1 MYINIFIY
9 ASTQIIK
16 NQQVNQK
23 DSQSVTLTLS
33 SITFCFTFVI
43 NQLFELIFQKQTGQ
57 KVNGMDQLKALIN
70 EKKKQTREVF
80 GQKKYVKRAEVE
92 ADRLKRLRE
101 EEEED
106 NRLRG
111 KKISKVE
118 ADNSQ
123 SSANQSN
130 GQKHTQSDK
139 NGQAQNENL
148 PKEEVIRR
156 LRALNQPATL
166 FGEDDLRRLKRLYR
180 AEEELE
186 MEDEMTG
193 GQQENSI
200 LEMKK
205 GLYKSQQAPNKKGQL
220 EGEKQA
226 KKETEQSGNNVQN
239 TQLQKA
245 GGGQSDQEGDL
256 WAAYQRAAETLKQQ
270 KEEEGMAGEDLI
282 ALQLQRW
289 MKEWEED
296 LEARPDHVKNT
307 AAGRAATTTQR
318 QTQIYMEPLYRKL
331 GRRQVDSEVRSG
343 LWMIVRSM
351 RERNYLFA
359 FDIYLKL
366 AIGTAPW
373 PIGVTSVGIHER
385 SAREKISYSWNGQAH
400 IMNDEATRKYLQ
412 AIRRLMIFVQRKYPT
427 DPSRAVDFNAWVDP
441 GRGAAGGGSDKQA
454 LLEAQRSGTT
464 WKDLGLAEAPHFVE
478 GDGSIKVPPKWSAQ
492 IKNAE
497 NDLLQKFPQTVA
509 AKDMQLSFIG
519 YPENDEQQ
527 TTS

>member
-1 MYINIFIY
+1 MDKL
-9 ASTQIIK
+9 K
-16 NQQVNQK
+16 NLIANKRQQKQQV
-23 DSQSVTLTLS
+23 
-33 SITFCFTFVI
+33 
-43 NQLFELIFQKQTGQ
+43 
-57 KVNGMDQLKALIN
+57 
-70 EKKKQTREVF
+70 F
-80 GQKKYVKRAEVE
+80 GSNKYVKRSDLEAE
-92 ADRLKRLRE
+92 RIKRLRE

-111 KKISKVE
+111 KKSKKSG
-118 ADNSQ
+118 DDYSPP
-123 SSANQSN
+123 SSAAPNGSKSLADKSGQNNQK
-130 GQKHTQSDK
+130 QED
-139 NGQAQNENL
+139 L

-205 GLYKSQQAPNKKGQL
+205 GLYKQQQQQQIPNQNGQL
-220 EGEKQA
+220 EGGDKRGGQG
-226 KKETEQSGNNVQN
+226 KNDDDRKSNGSQQNVQS
-239 TQLQKA
+239 QQA
-245 GGGQSDQEGDL
+245 GDQCDQDGEL
-256 WAAYQRAAETLKQQ
+256 WSAFQRAAEQLKQK

-282 ALQLQRW
+282 SMQIKRW

-296 LEARPDHVKNT
+296 LDTRPDHVKNT
-307 AAGRAATTTQR
+307 GVGREATTTQR

-331 GRRQVDSEVRSG
+331 AKRQVEAEVRSG
-343 LWMIVRSM
+343 LWMIVKSM

-412 AIRRLMIFVQRKYPT
+412 AIRRLMTFVQRKYPT

-454 LLEAQRSGTT
+454 LLEAQKSGTT
-464 WKDLGLAEAPHFVE
+464 WKDFGLPEAPHFVE

-492 IKNAE
+492 VKNAE
-497 NDLLQKFPQTVA
+497 NDLLKNFPKTVA
-509 AKDMQLSFIG
+509 AQDLQLSLLE
-519 YPENDEQQ
+519 PPNENQKQ
-527 TTS
+527 SSG